1 MQEIQRKAA
10 KNTKTKQDNV
20 RLGSFTIH
28 NVKKT
33 QDSITKARFEA
44 KRNLKKVQDMA
55 AAFVAEVTLEREQIA
70 DKQLGELKSAAAQ
83 INKAQKAADKQ
94 KQEEAMV
101 RIFFVVLGAM
111 KKQKQSVTTLN
122 KCVKNTAKIV
132 SDISVYEKSYRMCL
146 RGFKQAC
153 DSMFNQARPF
163 FLTVANL
170 QRKTQFFSKEQ
181 VDHMDITHA
190 INECNRERTL
200 AMQFDEEDESAP
212 ASAAG
217 QPQTE
222 DKKLKLMADTCKT
235 RHTKRDIAMIEKIA
249 TMVREDKKSQI
260 SREDKMKVLKWYDE
274 CRHYLAANLNVFN
287 SKIAQVEQH
296 VADFAAFHDIFDKE
310 LEKMLSTLEHKHRVV
325 IDQ

>member
-1 MQEIQRKAA
+1 MEEIQRKAA
-10 KNTKTKQDNV
+10 KNTKAKQDSV

-33 QDSITKARFEA
+33 QDSITKARIEA
-44 KRNLKKVQDMA
+44 GRNLRKVQDLA
-55 AAFVAEVTLEREQIA
+55 AAFVKEIALERAQIA
-70 DKQLGELKSAAAQ
+70 DNQLGELKSAAAQ

-94 KQEEAMV
+94 KEEEAMV

-111 KKQKQSVTTLN
+111 KKQKQSVATLN
-122 KCVKNTAKIV
+122 KCVKNTSKII
-132 SDISVYEKSYRMCL
+132 SDISVYEKSCRMCL
-146 RGFKQAC
+146 KGFKQAC

-200 AMQFDEEDESAP
+200 AMQFDEDEEAGAGQDMPESAR
-212 ASAAG
+212 
-217 QPQTE
+217 
-222 DKKLKLMADTCKT
+222 DKKLKLIADTFRT
-235 RHTKRDIAMIEKIA
+235 RHTKKDIAMIEKIA
-249 TMVREDKKSQI
+249 LLVKSNKKSQI
-260 SREDKMKVLKWYDE
+260 SKDDKLKVLKWYDE
-274 CRHYLAANLNVFN
+274 CRRYLTANVRVFD
-287 SKIAQVEQH
+287 SKIGQVEQQL
-296 VADFAAFHDIFDKE
+296 VDFASFHKLFDDE
-310 LEKMLSTLEHKHRVV
+310 LEKMLNTLQHKHRVV